1 MQRSRLAVDPVGMR
15 SLGSWLLVIAGV
27 ALGVWLVSPTFGNPA
42 RAPDL
47 RAEWIA
53 ASLASAAAAL
63 GIASRRGK
71 RCHLWFAAAVGLVGL
86 ARGGAA
92 PVPTAVEADRRGTPL
107 RAGPTRLLRVE
118 GASTPGPRCRVHA
131 RTARGSEVELALP
144 AEACPLWWGLQLRV
158 PSEDLHTDAA
168 RQTPDSAGPVAVSQA
183 WLVRGPDLSSFFEL
197 RALVSL
203 SLARVRQ
210 AGWDAARGDPPR
222 GFVVSSS
229 LGLSNAL
236 PPRVRQQLRRAGL
249 GHLVAVS
256 GLHVGLAAVV
266 WMVLL
271 RWLLARRWW
280 GARAAVALCMLP
292 VAAYVVLTG
301 AAPPAVRAALMF
313 GLVGVGSVLGRP
325 VHRLSVLVVAV
336 GLMVFARPDWLM
348 QPSFQLSVAAMIV
361 LVRLPSGVSAS
372 LTSWQLGWALLP
384 LLWLHF
390 DASSDGSVIANVIA
404 VPIFALWVVPLA
416 IVGWGL
422 LPLFGG
428 VALDPAAWGAGLILD
443 VADVIAG
450 WPEIPRWVWV
460 CGAVLSWVP
469 GIRRA
474 MSPRGRAWLPHRGAA
489 ALLLV
494 VAAWVWWPS
503 PARPGWT
510 AWSRGHVAEVL
521 AVASDGSGCVR
532 APNSTPERWR
542 SRFAQHGVRTLS
554 GVQLPSRGSVSD
566 PALLAW
572 RQGLGAV
579 ATHVQRGAPSCALP
593 PVHVVRHALERC
605 RAFSSAP
612 SARLPAGQSL
622 QCWSARL
629 GDWQPA
635 PIHSRWPSR
644 S

>member
-1 MQRSRLAVDPVGMR
+1 MR

-27 ALGVWLVSPTFGNPA
+27 ALGFWIASPTSGPPG

-47 RAEWIA
+47 HPEWIA
-53 ASLASAAAAL
+53 VFLASAAAAL

-71 RCHLWFAAAVGLVGL
+71 RCHLWFAAALAFLGL
-86 ARGGAA
+86 ARGVAA
-92 PVPTAVEADRRGTPL
+92 PSPSAIEADRRGSPL
-107 RAGPTRLLRVE
+107 HTGHTRLLRVE
-118 GASTPGPRCRVHA
+118 GASTPGPRCRVHT

-144 AEACPLWWGLQLRV
+144 PDACPLWWGSRVRV
-158 PSEDLHTDAA
+158 PAKDLHTDAA
-168 RQTPDSAGPVAVSQA
+168 RQTPEAAGPVAVSGA
-183 WLVRGPDLSSFFEL
+183 WRVGDRALPWIDEL
-197 RALVSL
+197 RALASS
-203 SLARVRQ
+203 SLARARQ
-210 AGWDAARGDPPR
+210 AGWDAAHGDPAR

-271 RWLLARRWW
+271 RWILARWWW
-280 GARAAVALCMLP
+280 GARAAVALSMLP

-301 AAPPAVRAALMF
+301 AAPPAVRAAFMF
-313 GLVGVGSVLGRP
+313 GLVGVGTVLGRP

-336 GLMVFARPDWLM
+336 GLMVFACPHWVL
-348 QPSFQLSVAAMIV
+348 QPSFQLSVAAMVV
-361 LVRLPSGVSAS
+361 LVRLPSGASAS

-422 LPLFGG
+422 LPLIGG
-428 VALDPAAWGAGLILD
+428 VALDPAAMGAGLILD
-443 VADVIAG
+443 VADIIAG

-489 ALLLV
+489 ALLLC
-494 VAAWVWWPS
+494 VAAAPWWPS
-503 PARPGWT
+503 SARPGWT
-510 AWSRGHVAEVL
+510 AWSSGRVAEVL
-521 AVASDGSGCVR
+521 AVAPDGSACVR
-532 APNSTPERWR
+532 APRSTPERWR
-542 SRFAQHGVRTLS
+542 NRFAHHGVRTLS
-554 GVQLPSRGSVSD
+554 GVQLPSRASVSD

-572 RQGLGAV
+572 RQGLGAIASDV
-579 ATHVQRGAPSCALP
+579 PRGVPSCALP
-593 PVHVVRHALERC
+593 PVEVVRHALDRC
-605 RAFSSAP
+605 RAFSPAP

-629 GDWQPA
+629 GEWQPA
-635 PIHSRWPSR
+635 PIHSR
-644 S
+644 